1 MEQVTVA
8 DIFGMFPS
16 VRIDFPSFF
25 QIAPVNAPRYYTVS
39 SSHKFSPHTVSITLG
54 LREVK
59 GKPLPRC
66 SSYLAALAPGTDSVR
81 ASFLRSSFVFP
92 YHDRRPIMLVSA
104 GTGIAPFRAFIQ
116 DLEYEQDLGKGADD
130 GAKDGVV
137 EPSQQQQRRRAFLF
151 YGCRSPGTDFL
162 YSSDIKRALAD
173 GILDQVHIEFSE
185 SADESSSSV
194 RPKRVRRRR
203 SCAWTETSE
212 NL

>member
-1 MEQVTVA
+1 MEQVTIA

-25 QIAPVNAPRYYTVS
+25 QIAPANAPRYYTVS

-54 LREVK
+54 LREVE

-66 SSYLAALAPGTDSVR
+66 SSYLAALAPGKDTVR

-116 DLEYEQDLGKGADD
+116 DLEYEQEQRLAKAAADSTEH
-130 GAKDGVV
+130 GEV
-137 EPSQQQQRRRAFLF
+137 EPSQQQRRRAYLF

-162 YSSDIKRALAD
+162 YASDIERAQAD

-194 RPKRVRRRR
+194 RPKRVRRGR
-203 SCAWTETSE
+203 SRA
-212 NL
+212 